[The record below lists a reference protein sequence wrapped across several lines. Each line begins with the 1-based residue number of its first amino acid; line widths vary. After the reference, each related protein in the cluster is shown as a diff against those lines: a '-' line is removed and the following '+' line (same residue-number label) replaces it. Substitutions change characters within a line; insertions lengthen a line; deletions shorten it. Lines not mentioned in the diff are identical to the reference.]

1 MHLNFTPLTRIFVF
15 IFLNLV
21 LFHTNSSAQQI
32 NADSLPPAP
41 NIRLKNTKDSTA
53 YLGLD
58 KLAISIKIIGNIA
71 ITTLDMTFYNGF
83 DRTMEGELNFPLAE
97 NQAVTRYA
105 LDVNGVLREGV
116 TVEKQQGRVAYE
128 NTIRQRID
136 PGLLEMT
143 EGNNFRSRIYPLN
156 PKGFKRVVIAYQE
169 EVNTVL
175 ENENPNLAW
184 HYKMPLNFRDKI
196 TDFSLTVEVV
206 KADLAPKFMQNPFT
220 SSSFNFAL
228 NKETGNYV
236 ANYSQKNNVAL
247 GWFRFIVPIQTTA
260 STVITENK
268 GDETYFFAQ
277 YFPKKDTK
285 ITTPNLLP
293 TLKAKKNILLV
304 WDISHSGKNRNL
316 GKEMELL
323 ELYVSK
329 IKDFSINLVLF
340 SNKIQ
345 LQKTFSIK
353 NGDWTALKTLL
364 QNAEYDGGTQLGL
377 SLQKT
382 QADETWLF
390 TDGLSNFGESEM
402 KLPTCPAL
410 VFCSSTS
417 ANYAYLRYVAQKT
430 NGTFYNLIETTPIQ
444 VLEQIANPPLR
455 FIGADYDK
463 TQISE
468 VYPNLPQDFT
478 GQLAVNG
485 ILKAEKATL
494 VLKFGYGNMVT
505 HKETIVLQ
513 QNKYAKKSTESEIAK
528 LWAAKKVAFLDRQ
541 AEKNK
546 VAITGLG
553 KEFAL
558 VTRYTSLIVLDRVE
572 DYVRYDITPPAEL
585 REEYKRLMKNREV
598 SNAERQKNKK
608 EDEENQLEDVL
619 DKWEDRIDWWE
630 TPKPKPVIKK
640 IVQNMPQ
647 NNGQNTQATSQQT
660 TSTPHI
666 SVVQQRAIA
675 AQSQTMTQA
684 EQNTILQDTSLRNK
698 LKNPNVIYGRII
710 SKDDGSPLP
719 GATIRVKGTN
729 IGVNTNVEGNYI
741 LSLDSALINTAILE
755 FAFVGF
761 KTSETPAKSAKFGII
776 SLQGSDDSL
785 DEVVV
790 VGVGIEQTID
800 NQLAGKI
807 AGVQIQQGVAG
818 ASSTISIRGTSTIPA
833 DFKPLY
839 IVDGVPVENMPTI
852 QPNEI
857 VAMEVM
863 KGSAGAISIFGS
875 RAANGVLI
883 ITTKN
888 GVDKQDDFRDSLDTQ
903 LEKITVKK
911 VLMSDTPYLDAL
923 AQVLPI
929 GRYAKYLHMKKE
941 FGSSSAFYLD
951 VADFFADKKDKET
964 ALRILSTLVELEAEN
979 PELMRIVARRLQQLG
994 EVKLAI
1000 SIFEKLLEIRAE
1012 ELQTHRDL
1020 ALAYAENGQS
1030 QKALDMLYAILKK
1043 DWDNNDADDLKETV
1057 LYEMNN
1063 VIARAKKPLN
1073 LKKIDKSL
1081 IKSMPV
1087 DVRITLGWSNNDMD
1101 IDLYLINP
1109 KGEECS
1115 FHNTKKFG
1123 AYLSEDITNGYGPEE
1138 ILLKK
1143 AEKGKYRVLVDY
1155 FADRIQKQA
1164 TPIVLQL
1171 SMYMYYG
1178 TPKQTKKTVTI
1189 RLSAEEKNELEVGSF
1204 VFE

>member
-1 MHLNFTPLTRIFVF
+1 MAT
-15 IFLNLV
+15 
-21 LFHTNSSAQQI
+21 
-32 NADSLPPAP
+32 DSLPPAP
-41 NIRLKNTKDSTA
+41 NIRIKNTKDSTA
-53 YLGLD
+53 YLGLH
-58 KLAISIKIIGNIA
+58 KLAISIKIIGNTA

-169 EVNTVL
+169 ELNTVL
-175 ENENPNLAW
+175 ENENPNQNTNQNLAW

-196 TDFSLTVEVV
+196 TDFSLTVEVL
-206 KADLAPKFMQNPFT
+206 KTNLAPKFMQNPFIN
-220 SSSFNFAL
+220 SSFNFVL
-228 NKETGNYV
+228 DTKTGNYV
-236 ANYSQKNNVAL
+236 ANYTQKNAVAL

-260 STVITENK
+260 STVITETK

-285 ITTPNLLP
+285 IGITNLLP
-293 TLKAKKNILLV
+293 TTKAKKNILLV

-316 GKEMELL
+316 SKEMELL

-329 IKDFSINLVLF
+329 LKDFSINLVLF

-353 NGDWTALKTLL
+353 NADWTALKTLL

-390 TDGLSNFGESEM
+390 TDGLSNFGDSEM

-430 NGTFYNLIETTPIQ
+430 NGTFFNLIETAPTQ
-444 VLEQIANPPLR
+444 VLEQLANPPLR

-485 ILKAEKATL
+485 ILKVEKATL
-494 VLKFGYGNMVT
+494 VLKFGYGNIVT
-505 HKETIVLQ
+505 HKEIIVLQ
-513 QNKYAKKSTESEIAK
+513 NDKYAKKSNEGEIAK

-541 AEKNK
+541 PEKNK
-546 VAITGLG
+546 VAITALG

-558 VTRYTSLIVLDRVE
+558 VTRYTSLIVLDRIE
-572 DYVRYDITPPAEL
+572 DYIRYDITPPAEL
-585 REEYKRLMKNREV
+585 REEYKRLLKNRTV
-598 SNAERQKNKK
+598 SNTETLKNKQK
-608 EDEENQLEDVL
+608 EEERAMENVL
-619 DKWEDRIDWWE
+619 DDWEDRIDWWQE
-630 TPKPKPVIKK
+630 PKPVVKK
-640 IVQNMPQ
+640 VVQNTLQ
-647 NNGQNTQATSQQT
+647 NRENTQVIQQPNNNAQT
-660 TSTPHI
+660 TTHTSA
-666 SVVQQRAIA
+666 VQQRAIA
-675 AQSQTMTQA
+675 AQSRPMTEA
-684 EQNTILQDTSLRNK
+684 EKNMLF
-698 LKNPNVIYGRII
+698 KNPNLQDKLQNPTTIYGKVI
-710 SKDDGSPLP
+710 SADDGEALP
-719 GATIRVKGTN
+719 GVTVTIKGTP
-729 IGVNTNVEGNYI
+729 IGTQTDVEGVYI
-741 LSLDSALINTAILE
+741 LAADSTAILVVS
-755 FAFVGF
+755 FIGYQS
-761 KTSETPAKSAKFGII
+761 SEISAKSAKFNII
-776 SLQGSDDSL
+776 TLKSDEKQLS
-785 DEVVV
+785 EVVV
-790 VGVGIEQTID
+790 VGFGTTEKRSVTSSITRVTSQTID

-807 AGVQIQQGVAG
+807 AGVQITQGVAG
-818 ASSTISIRGTSTIPA
+818 ASTMRTICGVTSTI
-833 DFKPLY
+833 KIGTEPLY
-839 IVDGVPVENMPTI
+839 VFDGIPVENI
-852 QPNEI
+852 SADISPNDI
-857 VAMEVM
+857 FSIEVL
-863 KGSAGAISIFGS
+863 KGEFATALYGS
-875 RAANGVLI
+875 RAANGAIL
-883 ITTKN
+883 ITTKKGTVN
-888 GVDKQDDFRDSLDTQ
+888 QYDLRDSLDRK
-903 LEKITVKK
+903 LEEITVKK
-911 VLMSDTPYLDAL
+911 VLMSDTPYLDTL
-923 AQVLPI
+923 SQVTHFQ
-929 GRYAKYLHMKKE
+929 RYTTYLRMKKE

-951 VADFFADKKDKET
+951 VADFFADKKDKQT

-1000 SIFEKLLEIRAE
+1000 TIFEKLLEIRAE

-1043 DWDNNDADDLKETV
+1043 DWDNNDANDLKETV

-1073 LKKIDKSL
+1073 LKKIDKNL

-1087 DVRITLGWSNNDMD
+1087 DVRITLDWSNNDMD

-1115 FHNTKKFG
+1115 YHDQTKFG

-1143 AEKGKYRVLVDY
+1143 AEKGKYKVKVDY
-1155 FADRIQKQA
+1155 YASNIQKQA

-1189 RLSAEEKNELEVGSF
+1189 RLSADKKDELEVGSF

>member
-1 MHLNFTPLTRIFVF
+1 MAT
-15 IFLNLV
+15 
-21 LFHTNSSAQQI
+21 
-32 NADSLPPAP
+32 DSLPPAP
-41 NIRLKNTKDSTA
+41 NIRIKNTKDSTA
-53 YLGLD
+53 YLGLHN
-58 KLAISIKIIGNIA
+58 LAISIKIIGNTA

-143 EGNNFRSRIYPLN
+143 EGNNFRSRIYPLT

-169 EVNTVL
+169 EVNTIA
-175 ENENPNLAW
+175 EKENLAW

-196 TDFSLTVEVV
+196 TDFSLTIEVV
-206 KADLAPKFMQNPFT
+206 KASLAPKFVQIPFVN
-220 SSSFNFAL
+220 SPLDFGL
-228 NKETGNYV
+228 NKETGSYV
-236 ANYSQKNNVAL
+236 ATYSQKNNAAF
-247 GWFRFIVPIQTTA
+247 GWLRFIVPIETKE

-277 YFPKKDTK
+277 YFPKPTSPTQVK
-285 ITTPNLLP
+285 P
-293 TLKAKKNILLV
+293 TLPIAKPKKNILLI
-304 WDISHSGKNRNL
+304 WDISHSAKNRNL

-353 NGDWTALKTLL
+353 NGDWASLKTLL

-390 TDGLSNFGESEM
+390 TDGLSNFGDSEM

-430 NGTFYNLIETTPIQ
+430 NGTFFNLIETTPTQ
-444 VLEQIANPPLR
+444 VLEQLANLPLR

-463 TQISE
+463 NEISE

-485 ILKAEKATL
+485 ILKTEKATL
-494 VLKFGYGNMVT
+494 VLKFGYGNVVT
-505 HKETIVLQ
+505 HKEIIVLQ
-513 QNKYAKKSTESEIAK
+513 NDKYAKKSNEGEIAK
-528 LWAAKKVAFLDRQ
+528 LWAAKKVAFWDRQ
-541 AEKNK
+541 PEKNK
-546 VAITGLG
+546 VAITALG

-558 VTRYTSLIVLDRVE
+558 VTRYTSLIFLDRIE
-572 DYVRYDITPPAEL
+572 DYIRYDITPPAEL
-585 REEYKRLMKNREV
+585 REEYKRLLKNRSL
-598 SNAERQKNKK
+598 SNTETLKNKQK
-608 EDEENQLEDVL
+608 EEERTMENVL
-619 DKWEDRIDWWE
+619 DDWEDRIDWWQA
-630 TPKPKPVIKK
+630 PKPKPVVKK
-640 IVQNMPQ
+640 VVQNATQPISQ
-647 NNGQNTQATSQQT
+647 SNTQPIAQNTQVKPKPPVYTLRDR
-660 TSTPHI
+660 P
-666 SVVQQRAIA
+666 
-675 AQSQTMTQA
+675 MTEREKSA
-684 EQNTILQDTSLRNK
+684 VLQDTTLRNK
-698 LKNPNVIYGRII
+698 LRDANVIYGKVVFAEDEEAI
-710 SKDDGSPLP
+710 P
-719 GATIRVKGTN
+719 GATVMIKGTTT
-729 IGVNTNVEGNYI
+729 GTQTDVEGVYMI
-741 LSLDSALINTAILE
+741 TADSTAILVVS
-755 FAFVGF
+755 FIGCQS
-761 KTSETPAKSAKFGII
+761 SEISAKSAKFGII
-776 SLQGSDDSL
+776 ALNPDVKQLS
-785 DEVVV
+785 EVVV
-790 VGVGIEQTID
+790 VGFGIERQYNKVSYSVTKVTEQTI
-800 NQLAGKI
+800 LSSLSGKV
-807 AGVQIQQGVAG
+807 AGVQVQRGVPG
-818 ASSTISIRGTSTIPA
+818 ASTNIQIRGASTIQGNSN
-833 DFKPLY
+833 PLY
-839 IVDGVPVENMPTI
+839 IINGVPVENITNISPKDI
-852 QPNEI
+852 FS
-857 VAMEVM
+857 MEVIN
-863 KGSAGAISIFGS
+863 GESAMALYGT
-875 RAANGVLI
+875 RAANGVILI
-883 ITTKN
+883 ITKN
-888 GVDKQDDFRDSLDTQ
+888 SVSGQKAFRDSLDTKLQ
-903 LEKITVKK
+903 EITVKK
-911 VLMSDTPYLDAL
+911 VLMSDTPYLDTLSQATPM
-923 AQVLPI
+923 Q
-929 GRYAKYLHMKKE
+929 RYVAYLRMKKE

-951 VADFFADKKDKET
+951 VADFFADKKDKQT

-994 EVKLAI
+994 EIKLAI

-1020 ALAYAENGQS
+1020 ALAYAENGQT
-1030 QKALDMLYAILKK
+1030 QKAVDIFYSILKK

-1063 VIARAKKPLN
+1063 VIATAKKPLN

-1087 DVRITLGWSNNDMD
+1087 DVRVTLDWSNNDMD

-1123 AYLSEDITNGYGPEE
+1123 AYLSEDITNGYGSEE

-1143 AEKGKYRVLVDY
+1143 AEKGKYKVKVDY
-1155 FADRIQKQA
+1155 FADNIQKQA

-1189 RLSAEEKNELEVGSF
+1189 RLNADKKDELEVGSF

>member
-1 MHLNFTPLTRIFVF
+1 MKKILSFLLIFV
-15 IFLNLV
+15 IRLV
-21 LFHTNSSAQQI
+21 CFAQTSQNNPNI
-32 NADSLPPAP
+32 LADSLPAAP
-41 NIRLKNTKDSTA
+41 TILLKNTKDSTV

-105 LDVNGVLREGV
+105 LDVNGILREGV

-175 ENENPNLAW
+175 ENENPNPNLAW

-196 TDFSLTVEVV
+196 TDFSLKVEIL
-206 KADLAPKFMQNPFT
+206 KASLAPKFTQNPFT
-220 SSSFNFAL
+220 NSSFNFAL

-236 ANYSQKNNVAL
+236 ANYTQKNAVAL

-277 YFPKKDTK
+277 YFPKKDAK
-285 ITTPNLLP
+285 IATPNLLP
-293 TLKAKKNILLV
+293 TPKAKKNILLV

-329 IKDFSINLVLF
+329 LKDFSINLVLF

-345 LQKTFSIK
+345 VEKTFVIA
-353 NGDWTALKTLL
+353 NGDWTSLKTLL

-430 NGTFYNLIETTPIQ
+430 NGTFYNLIETTPTQ
-444 VLEQIANPPLR
+444 VLEQMANPLLR

-478 GQLAVNG
+478 GQLAING

-494 VLKFGYGNMVT
+494 VLKFGYGNVVT
-505 HKETIVLQ
+505 NTETIVLQ
-513 QNKYAKKSTESEIAK
+513 NDKYAKKSTESEIAK

-541 AEKNK
+541 PEKNK
-546 VAITGLG
+546 VAITALG
-553 KEFAL
+553 KEFSL

-572 DYVRYDITPPAEL
+572 DYVRYEITPPAEL
-585 REEYKRLMKNREV
+585 REEYKRLMKNRWSDNRLSKEQEAKRQ
-598 SNAERQKNKK
+598 NQLIENLLYNHWAER
-608 EDEENQLEDVL
+608 L
-619 DKWEDRIDWWE
+619 DWWGL
-630 TPKPKPVIKK
+630 PKPKRPIPKIKT
-640 IVQNMPQ
+640 IQL
-647 NNGQNTQATSQQT
+647 GQIGRNRNILPNTMSQ
-660 TSTPHI
+660 I
-666 SVVQQRAIA
+666 S
-675 AQSQTMTQA
+675 QA
-684 EQNTILQDTSLRNK
+684 EKNSLLQNSNLRN
-698 LKNPNVIYGRII
+698 PTTIYGKII
-710 SKDDGSPLP
+710 SADDGTPLP
-719 GATIRVKGTN
+719 GVTIRIKGTSLGT
-729 IGVNTNVEGNYI
+729 ITDVEGIYV
-741 LSLDSALINTAILE
+741 LTVDSTMLNTAILE
-755 FAFVGF
+755 ISFVGMQ
-761 KTSETPAKSAKFGII
+761 TSEILAKDAKFGII
-776 SLQGSDDSL
+776 GLQNSDVDIS
-785 DEVVV
+785 EVVV
-790 VGVGIEQTID
+790 TALGTGQIID

-807 AGVQIQQGVAG
+807 AGVQITQGVAG
-818 ASSTISIRGTSTIPA
+818 ASSTISIRGTSTINSNA
-833 DFKPLY
+833 NPLY
-839 IVDGVPVENMPTI
+839 VIDGVPVENI
-852 QPNEI
+852 PNISQNDISSIE
-857 VAMEVM
+857 VLKDAAAM
-863 KGSAGAISIFGS
+863 ALYGS
-875 RAANGVLI
+875 RAANGVI
-883 ITTKN
+883 FITTKN
-888 GVDKQDDFRDSLDTQ
+888 SVSKQSNFRDSLDK
-903 LEKITVKK
+903 KIEEITIKK
-911 VLMSDTPYLDAL
+911 VLMSDTPYLDTLSQATPV
-923 AQVLPI
+923 QY
-929 GRYAKYLHMKKE
+929 YAKYLHMKKE

-951 VADFFADKKDKET
+951 VADFFADKKDKQT

-1020 ALAYAENGQS
+1020 ALAYAENRQS
-1030 QKALDMLYAILKK
+1030 QKAVDIFYSILKK
-1043 DWDNNDADDLKETV
+1043 DWENRANDDIKETV

-1063 VIARAKKPLN
+1063 VIATAKKPLN
-1073 LKKIDKSL
+1073 LKAIDTRL
-1081 IKSMPV
+1081 IKSMPA
-1087 DVRITLGWSNNDMD
+1087 DVRITLDWSNNDMD

-1115 FHNTKKFG
+1115 YRNKRLFG
-1123 AYLSEDITNGYGPEE
+1123 AYLSEDVTNGYGPEE

-1143 AEKGKYRVLVDY
+1143 AEKGKYKVKVDY
-1155 FADRIQKQA
+1155 YADRIQKQA

-1189 RLSAEEKNELEVGSF
+1189 RLSADKKDALEVGSF